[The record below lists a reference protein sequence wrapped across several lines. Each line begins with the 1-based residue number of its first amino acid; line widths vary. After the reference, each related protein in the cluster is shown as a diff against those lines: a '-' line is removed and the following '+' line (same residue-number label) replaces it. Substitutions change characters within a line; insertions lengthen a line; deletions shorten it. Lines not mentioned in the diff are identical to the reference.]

1 MAAPSSVVGLS
12 PCGAEESSHHRLSP
26 PRPSIPAQPSSSEV
40 DKLSEECK
48 SSDDVDYRQLLKDY
62 REVQVVLS
70 LTRLNTEMI
79 RSEQDAM
86 RDTLKV
92 SKNEVS

>member
-1 MAAPSSVVGLS
+1 MVAPSPVVGLS
-12 PCGAEESSHHRLSP
+12 PYGAEESSRHSLSP
-26 PRPSIPAQPSSSEV
+26 PSPSIPAQPSSSEV

-48 SSDDVDYRQLLKDY
+48 SSDDVDYYQLLKDY
-62 REVQVVLS
+62 HEVQVVLS
-70 LTRLNTEMI
+70 STRLNTKMI

-86 RDTLKV
+86 HDTLQV